1 MLSGQP
7 PSGTPDDTQPIKATS
22 QPITAIPDAEPTPRR
37 LSRRRW
43 LWFALLYLV
52 AILVIGLL
60 AFTQG
65 RRANLVQ
72 SQDQVAQFLQEQFE
86 LGLRDLDAGQ
96 YELARQR
103 FEAIVRYDPNFPG
116 AEKILIEICLALN
129 VPTVTPTP
137 RPTMTPD
144 PAPPEELFDQART
157 ALANSDW
164 TTVINKLLTLRS
176 KDPSYRSVEADGMM
190 YIALRNRGMELIAQ
204 GQMEEGLY
212 DLSLAERFGPLDRE
226 AGFRRTLAEQYL
238 WANSF
243 FGLNW
248 ARAAELFNPLC
259 QQGAT
264 LDSCP
269 KYAEA
274 AWKYGDQLWA
284 ADDPCGAKDQYGG
297 SLSAWE
303 NGTRAP
309 TATEASVACETAT
322 APPPPP
328 PKPTETPTLEGTPT
342 GEFTPEG
349 TPTETPTP
357 TPTQP
362 ET

>member
-1 MLSGQP
+1 MRSDQPSSGP
-7 PSGTPDDTQPIKATS
+7 PADTQPNNAAP
-22 QPITAIPDAEPTPRR
+22 QPVDVIQGTEPPIRGR
-37 LSRRRW
+37 SRRRW
-43 LWFALLYLV
+43 LWFVLLYLA
-52 AILVIGLL
+52 AILVIGFL
-60 AFTQG
+60 AYTQG
-65 RRANLVQ
+65 RRASRLQN
-72 SQDQVAQFLQEQFE
+72 QDQVVQFLQEQFD
-86 LGLRDLDAGQ
+86 LGLRDLDAKQ

-103 FEAIVRYDPNFPG
+103 FEAIVRYDPSFPG
-116 AEKILIEICLALN
+116 AEEMLIEIYLAIN
-129 VPTVTPTP
+129 VPTVTPTL

-144 PAPPEELFDQART
+144 PAPPEELFDQAQT
-157 ALANSDW
+157 ALANNDW
-164 TTVINKLLTLRS
+164 TTVINKLLTLRA
-176 KDPSYRSVEADGMM
+176 KDPNYRSVEADGMM

-204 GQMEEGLY
+204 GLMEEGLY

-248 ARAAELFNPLC
+248 AQAAELFNPLC

-284 ADDPCGAKDQYGG
+284 ADDPCGARDQYGG
-297 SLSAWE
+297 SLSVWE
-303 NGTRAP
+303 NGTLVP
-309 TATEASVACETAT
+309 TATEAAVACETAT
-322 APPPPP
+322 APPRRPR
-328 PKPTETPTLEGTPT
+328 KPTDTPTLEGIPT
-342 GEFTPEG
+342 EAQTPEA

-357 TPTQP
+357 TPTS
-362 ET
+362 

>member
-7 PSGTPDDTQPIKATS
+7 SSGTPDDTQSIKATS
-22 QPITAIPDAEPTPRR
+22 QPVNTIQDAEPTTRG
-37 LSRRRW
+37 LLRRRW
-43 LWFALLYLV
+43 LWFVLIYLV
-52 AILVIGLL
+52 AILVIGFL
-60 AFTQG
+60 AFSQG
-65 RRANLVQ
+65 RRANLLQ
-72 SQDQVAQFLQEQFE
+72 NQDQVVQFLQEQFE
-86 LGLRDLDAGQ
+86 LGLRDLDAKQ

-103 FEAIVRYDPNFPG
+103 FEAIVRYDPSFPG
-116 AEKILIEICLALN
+116 AEEMLIEIYLAVN

-164 TTVINKLLTLRS
+164 TTVINKLLTLRA
-176 KDPSYRSVEADGMM
+176 KDPYYRSVEADGMM
-190 YIALRNRGMELIAQ
+190 YIALRNRGMELIAL
-204 GQMEEGLY
+204 GLMEEGLY

-248 ARAAELFNPLC
+248 AQAAELFNPLC

-303 NGTRAP
+303 NGTRVP
-309 TATEASVACETAT
+309 TATEAAVACETAT
-322 APPPPP
+322 APPPRP
-328 PKPTETPTLEGTPT
+328 PKPTDTPTLEGIPT
-342 GEFTPEG
+342 EDLTPEA

-357 TPTQP
+357 TPTS
-362 ET
+362 